1 MSVLVY
7 RDKSVAG
14 AAAATLIAAQT
25 IEKPASVLGF
35 DLTDDMAPVYRA
47 LARMTGD
54 GLLDWSDVT
63 AFGLSEYVRADTDLS
78 LTTQLSTLLYDR
90 VNIKPERRFAPDA
103 AATDWSVACNE
114 YEDAILQAGGFD
126 LVFLGIRPDGSIVFH
141 PGAAE
146 LAPVTHVER
155 TANGRVVTVGLSTL
169 MGAKKIVA
177 YLIGA
182 DKAAIADRI
191 CNGPITPQIP
201 ATYLQLHPNTVILL
215 DEDAAARL

>member
-63 AFGLSEYVRADTDLS
+63 TFGLSEYVRADTDLS

-126 LVFLGIRPDGSIVFH
+126 LVFLGIRPDGSIAFH

-146 LAPVTHVER
+146 LAPVTHVEH

-182 DKAAIADRI
+182 DKAVIADRI
-191 CNGPITPQIP
+191 CNGPVTPQIP

-215 DEDAAARL
+215 DEDAAVRL